1 MGASCEFRL
10 LLLFLFLMGSLRL
23 AMSPQD
29 WTYLI
34 DTEPLAISGLRKAA
48 IRNGVPVADAWQE
61 SASNKDFSLSAFNS
75 SNWTMTSMTMTSSG
89 SESNEGVCS
98 FGCWGGRCFS
108 ISLSV
113 LRGQS
118 HQPSALYH
126 QDPSVTG
133 NVNQSHCHAKMVRYS
148 YYSRTK
154 LGRQNLQPKL
164 TGAGDPLRPCHPCPI
179 HPSGATIGGLIPGR
193 RLVRALWRDQCTE
206 ASGSLASIF
215 AQGIPGLI
223 QVTNLTSWDCS
234 ILQLNL

>member
-154 LGRQNLQPKL
+154 LGPAESPTQTDRSRGSIEALSSL
-164 TGAGDPLRPCHPCPI
+164 S
-179 HPSGATIGGLIPGR
+179 HPSIGGHHRGPYPR
-193 RLVRALWRDQCTE
+193 KAT
-206 ASGSLASIF
+206 GSSPVAR
-215 AQGIPGLI
+215 PMH
-223 QVTNLTSWDCS
+223 
-234 ILQLNL
+234 